1 MYWRV
6 RRVSPQQMVAQYGV
20 HVALIISL
28 LANVLL
34 YFTRPNTKGMSAETK
49 VDFDNFARRV
59 TTHLLD
65 TSYISYAQSTAALI
79 TGPELAP
86 NVVQALRQ
94 SEMLFKTDEEFQA
107 TERMLKQQRQLAA
120 VRIDSVQLGEP
131 TQGGLVPVT
140 VAGVVAIHSAEES
153 GPSGPVPFQFQY
165 LIGQHKET
173 MKPIVAQFADQ
184 SRR

>member
-1 MYWRV
+1 
-6 RRVSPQQMVAQYGV
+6 MVAQYGV